1 MIIIYSYFTNC
12 DGFTYAVAKQLQNKN
27 DFSIASDVRKVKFAH
42 FVNPP
47 TLNRYHSEL
56 AWSQN
61 ESNCRKRKGIIISL
75 NYLFLNTLPKIGNN
89 KKKRDRWH

>member
-47 TLNRYHSEL
+47 TLNTYHSEL
-56 AWSQN
+56 A
-61 ESNCRKRKGIIISL
+61 
-75 NYLFLNTLPKIGNN
+75 
-89 KKKRDRWH
+89 